1 MAGQLRQCY
10 ISLQGKLYQNVIED
24 VVTNI
29 RDTFLDEGVDEQV
42 LSELRMLWESK
53 LMNSK
58 AVENGG
64 FSGDVPMGNFCSLL

>member
-1 MAGQLRQCY
+1 
-10 ISLQGKLYQNVIED
+10 VIED
-24 VVTNI
+24 VVTNV

-58 AVENGG
+58 AVENGAYG
-64 FSGDVPMGNFCSLL
+64 GEVPSCEILIVNIIMRNLHTNLRSQKSEF